1 MKVVLALH
9 AAECRKSDMRWLN
22 GFPSE
27 RAGLVVR
34 NFKSG
39 YLEEEASGEWDSG
52 YRARPATA

>member
-1 MKVVLALH
+1 MEVLLALH
-9 AAECRKSDMRWLN
+9 AAECRKSDMRRLKWI
-22 GFPSE
+22 PSQ

-52 YRARPATA
+52 HRVRPVTA